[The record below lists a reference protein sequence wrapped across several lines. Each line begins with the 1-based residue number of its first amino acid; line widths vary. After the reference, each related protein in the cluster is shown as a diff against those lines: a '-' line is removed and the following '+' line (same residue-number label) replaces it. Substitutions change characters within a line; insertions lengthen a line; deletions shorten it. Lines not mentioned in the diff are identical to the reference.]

1 VLRVLYGFCRAGAHE
16 MAVVLVGGDKTTLG
30 SRWYPPHVAEAQL
43 RLDQYS
49 REYPEVTP
57 IVKRGDR

>member
-1 VLRVLYGFCRAGAHE
+1 

-30 SRWYPPHVAEAQL
+30 SRLYPPLVSESQP